1 MPTEK
6 LFRRQAATCATMAK
20 ETHDEESRERCIRL
34 EQTYL
39 HLAEIEEQI
48 VAPTVAASGQNEKRA

>member
-1 MPTEK
+1 MSTEK

-20 ETHDEESRERCIRL
+20 ETQDEDSRERCLWL

-39 HLAEIEEQI
+39 HFAEIEGQTI
-48 VAPTVAASGQNEKRA
+48 APTVAASRPNEKRA